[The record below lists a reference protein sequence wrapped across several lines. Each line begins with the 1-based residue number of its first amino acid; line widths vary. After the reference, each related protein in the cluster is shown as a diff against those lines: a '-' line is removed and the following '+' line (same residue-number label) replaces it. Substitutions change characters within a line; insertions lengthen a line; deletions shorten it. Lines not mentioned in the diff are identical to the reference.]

1 MVPYATPVLRF
12 NFNNGTNGVKV
23 DIADTPSA
31 GDDAFAAVTEN
42 TASGG
47 HFKYSSTV
55 AAHGPLSLKIAT
67 GATSTSCYCSWNTSG
82 TNLALY
88 SRYYIYIPT
97 GTTFGS
103 RWDHWQPRD
112 SSTRIRHALNTSRQL
127 QAINGSTVVGT
138 ATSALPFDTWIRV
151 EGKLVISAT
160 VGIIEIKYFTGDSE
174 TATETITA
182 TGLNTGT
189 TEITNVRMGNPFPT
203 ANVGPVY
210 FDDLALS
217 YTGYMGPSVL
227 ASTLGL
233 VTGAGSPLAVA
244 RRKTRT
250 LGVVTESGTLHPVGI
265 AGTGGGAPQEV
276 DLGLAAESGTPVA
289 LARTKART
297 LGLIVETSTPH
308 PVARTKARAT
318 GQVTE
323 VSTLHTAART
333 KARTFGLTTETGTA
347 AAAGRSKTWTTG
359 LVTETGAAQTVARAR
374 GATVGPITETGTPAP
389 IAREKTRTLGIP
401 AETAAVQA
409 LARAKARA
417 LGEATETCTPV
428 PASRAKARAFGLVG
442 ETSTA
447 LPLDTGTTTT
457 IGLATETST
466 THQVGR
472 VKART
477 LGVIVETSTAQPV
490 RRQHARALPVIP
502 ETSALLTV
510 ARAHTRALGGIPETG
525 TVVVVG
531 LAHLRRLGLITEVG
545 TCRPLGLPPSGADLE
560 YEVGRI
566 ITRWELGGITTEA
579 LALGDVTD
587 LWTLGGIQT

>member
-12 NFNNGTNGVKV
+12 NFNNGTNGTTVQTS
-23 DIADTPSA
+23 DTPSS
-31 GDDAFAAVTEN
+31 GDNAFNGATEN
-42 TASGG
+42 AGSGG
-47 HFKYSSTV
+47 VLKYSSTV

-160 VGIIEIKYFTGDSE
+160 VGIIELKYFTGDSE

-189 TEITNVRMGNPFPT
+189 TEITNVRMGNPFS
-203 ANVGPVY
+203 AASIGPVY
-210 FDDLALS
+210 FDDIALS
-217 YTGYMGPSVL
+217 YSGYMGPAVL
-227 ASTLGL
+227 TRTLGL
-233 VTGAGSPLAVA
+233 VTSAGTPLAVT
-244 RRKTRT
+244 RRKART
-250 LGVVTESGTLHPVGI
+250 LGVVTEAGTLHPVDV
-265 AGTGGGAPQEV
+265 ASTGGGAQV
-276 DLGLAAESGTPVA
+276 GLGLVVETGTPVGPT
-289 LARTKART
+289 RTKVRT
-297 LGLIVETSTPH
+297 LGVITENATPN
-308 PVARTKARAT
+308 
-318 GQVTE
+318 
-323 VSTLHTAART
+323 SL
-333 KARTFGLTTETGTA
+333 
-347 AAAGRSKTWTTG
+347 GRSKALQLGAAIEAGAVHPLARAKSRTLECAPEVGAVQPAHRVKTRAAG
-359 LVTETGAAQTVARAR
+359 LVTETGMPHSALRAK
-374 GATVGPITETGTPAP
+374 GATVGPITETGTSAP

-409 LARAKARA
+409 LVRAKARA
-417 LGEATETCTPV
+417 LGETTETGMLATV
-428 PASRAKARAFGLVG
+428 SRAKTRALDAVD
-442 ETSTA
+442 ETGTA
-447 LPLDTGTTTT
+447 LPLDTGAGTL
-457 IGLATETST
+457 GLVTETGT
-466 THQVGR
+466 PHQMGR
-472 VKART
+472 RKTRA
-477 LGVIVETSTAQPV
+477 LGVITESSTAQPV

-531 LAHLRRLGLITEVG
+531 LAHLRRLGLVTETG
-545 TCRPLGLPPSGADLE
+545 TCRPLVLPPSGADLE
-560 YEVGRI
+560 YEVGQI